1 MAETTHFDCLLVG
14 GGLQNALIAMGLLA
28 RQPTTRFA
36 LIERDQRL
44 GGNHLW
50 CFHARDMSPD
60 AQAFVDPLVAHRWP
74 AYEVV
79 FPELTRRMDVAYLG
93 ITSER
98 LHEVVSQRAATS
110 AGSTVL
116 LGAAVA
122 EVTANS
128 VVLADGRT
136 LHGRLVVDSR
146 GPERLPAQGR
156 VAYQKFLG
164 LELAL
169 AEPRPEFTPRLMDAD
184 VPQTDGF
191 RFFYTLPLAADRF
204 MVEDTYYADGPSLD
218 RDKLRS
224 EVLAYA
230 QRIGLRVSGV
240 VREETGVLPLTTR
253 AVGSPI
259 RDGVVVGGYAG
270 GWFHPT
276 TGYSFPVALRLARH
290 LASAD
295 LRQPF
300 GKPWQALVERRQR
313 QAKYFNLLNRFLFG
327 AIPPTD
333 RRNAFQLF
341 YRQPDEMIFRFYA
354 MDVTLGDRLRMFAG
368 RPPGGLS
375 LRGTLTALLRR

>member
-1 MAETTHFDCLLVG
+1 MTETTHFDCLLVG

-28 RQPTTRFA
+28 RKPAVRLA
-36 LIERDQRL
+36 LIEREARL

-50 CFHARDMSPD
+50 CFHARDLPPD
-60 AQAFVDPLVAHRWP
+60 AQPFVEPLVAHRWP
-74 AYEVV
+74 AYQVT
-79 FPELTRRMDVAYLG
+79 FPELSRRMDVEYLG
-93 ITSER
+93 ITSDH
-98 LHEVVSQRAATS
+98 LHDVVSQRVAAA
-110 AGSTVL
+110 AGSTLL

-136 LHGRLVVDSR
+136 LHGSLVVDSR

-169 AEPRPEFTPRLMDAD
+169 AEPRPDFTPRLMDAD
-184 VPQTDGF
+184 VPQTDGY

-204 MVEDTYYADGPSLD
+204 MVEDTYYADGPELD
-218 RDKLRS
+218 CDKLRG
-224 EVLAYA
+224 EILAYA
-230 QRIGLRVSGV
+230 QRIGLRVAGV

-253 AVGSPI
+253 VAASPI
-259 RDGVVVGGYAG
+259 RDGVLVGGYAG

-290 LASAD
+290 LATAD
-295 LRQPF
+295 LRAPF
-300 GKPWQALVERRQR
+300 GKAWQALVARRQS

-327 AIPPTD
+327 AIPAAG
-333 RRNAFQLF
+333 RRSAFQLF
-341 YRQPDEMIFRFYA
+341 YQQPDEMIFRFYA
-354 MDVTLGDRLRMFAG
+354 MDVTLADRLRLFAG
-368 RPPGGLS
+368 RAPRGLT
-375 LRGTLTALLRR
+375 LRGTLAALLGR